1 MNQKTTIAAALGTI
15 LLIAFMMPS
24 PTAGGGG
31 QAANKAAVTGS
42 TLEILGDE
50 QTGVPGTD
58 PDPAVVEEDLMLSTT
73 IKTSKPQ
80 DLLFHLSLEC
90 ALWTQLTTVGND
102 VANAQAQVKVW
113 VEFDGE
119 PVQVSSD
126 DVEDAGQVV
135 FCDRIHEQEVSGIDD
150 EQNLTLRQYLAT
162 RTANA
167 FNWVVID
174 AGSGTHTVEVWASLT
189 TDVENRATAQA
200 GIGKRTLVIEP
211 IQLQNG
217 AEL

>member
-1 MNQKTTIAAALGTI
+1 MNKTMAVTAVSIA
-15 LLIAFMMPS
+15 LLFAFMIPTPS
-24 PTAGGGG
+24 AQNGG
-31 QAANKAAVTGS
+31 QAANKAAVSGS
-42 TLEILGDE
+42 TLEILSAE
-50 QTGVPGTD
+50 QTGLPGTD
-58 PDPAVVEEDLMLSTT
+58 PDEVVVDEDLMLSTT

-102 VANAQAQVKVW
+102 LAQARAQVKVW
-113 VEFDGE
+113 VEFDGA
-119 PVQVSSD
+119 PVQVSSED
-126 DVEDAGQVV
+126 TEDAGRVV
-135 FCDRIHEQEVSGIDD
+135 FCDRLHEQEVSGLDD

-167 FNWVVID
+167 FNWVLIN
-174 AGSGTHTVEVWASLT
+174 AGSGTHTIDVWASLT
-189 TDVENRATAQA
+189 TDVENQATAQA

-211 IQLQNG
+211 IHLEVD